1 MVGVKDYVEPIDWGD
16 VRLSGLQD
24 IVTVCKAFSSLRLL
38 IMLCM
43 LSWLARE

>member
-1 MVGVKDYVEPIDWGD
+1 MVGVKDYFKSIGWGD

-24 IVTVCKAFSSLRLL
+24 IVTVCTAFSSLPLL
-38 IMLCM
+38 IILCM